1 MSEKQTVIMAFFAL
15 INVIIIILNV
25 FHFKQVTLHMKKDK
39 LLVNR
44 NSYKLYVTHLSP
56 NMGLYNYYVKK
67 FNFNNIFFN
76 AILLTTIFVCIVMSK
91 FINVLWCPDVFLIQA
106 LISMIHL
113 IPSLF
118 LKEKQ

>member
-15 INVIIIILNV
+15 INVIIIILNIY
-25 FHFKQVTLHMKKDK
+25 HFKQVMLHKKKDK
-39 LLVNR
+39 LLVDN

-56 NMGLYNYYVKK
+56 NMELYNFYVKK

-76 AILLTTIFVCIVMSK
+76 TTLLGTILVCIIISK
-91 FINVLWCPDVFLIQA
+91 FINILWCPDVFLIQT

-118 LKEKQ
+118 LKEK